1 MADWKVTITGTF
13 TDSFSLTADSKK
25 QAMED
30 ALDAFEAFY
39 DVRMT
44 EFDTSQ
50 GFDRLNIVRVRKEK
64 VESND

>member
-13 TDSFSLTADSKK
+13 TDSISLTADSKK

-30 ALDAFEAFY
+30 ALDAFDAFY

-44 EFDTSQ
+44 EFDTPQ
-50 GFDRLNIVRVRKEK
+50 DWDTLQVVRVKKDR
-64 VESND
+64 

>member
-13 TDSFSLTADSKK
+13 TDSISLTADSKK
-25 QAMED
+25 QATED

-44 EFDTSQ
+44 EFDSSQ
-50 GFDRLNIVRVRKEK
+50 GFDRLDIVRIRKDRTP
-64 VESND
+64 NDY